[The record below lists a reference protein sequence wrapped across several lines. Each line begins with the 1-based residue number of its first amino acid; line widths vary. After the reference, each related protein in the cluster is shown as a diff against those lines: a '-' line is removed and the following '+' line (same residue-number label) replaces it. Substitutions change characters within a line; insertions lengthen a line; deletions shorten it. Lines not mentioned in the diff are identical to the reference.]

1 MEGSAAVGPKVVM
14 PPLLSAIEDH
24 LPLLLR
30 AAVTTAGATVTGPHA
45 ATMHLACMLP
55 SWCAS
60 QVVSTTQRHNLS
72 ELMSLTH

>member
-30 AAVTTAGATVTGPHA
+30 AAVTTAGATVTTRSHHA
-45 ATMHLACMLP
+45 SSLH
-55 SWCAS
+55 AS
-60 QVVSTTQRHNLS
+60 KLVCQSSCVNDATTQLV
-72 ELMSLTH
+72 

>member
-30 AAVTTAGATVTGPHA
+30 AAVTTAGATVTVPPRNHHA
-45 ATMHLACMLP
+45 SSLH
-55 SWCAS
+55 AS
-60 QVVSTTQRHNLS
+60 KLVCQSSCVNDATTQLV
-72 ELMSLTH
+72 